1 MASLRF
7 SSTVSYDSDLMV
19 PIPYYPGLRVPPG
32 VPAREPIAISFGE
45 MSRLAP
51 DKFPAPAGLTVPT
64 KISAKLTGPWKQSG
78 NTPATWQF
86 QGGDL
91 QLAVNVAVYII
102 DKYRPVPKLFEMILS
117 HELLH
122 VQDDI
127 DIVTQYLPEELPGDE
142 YVKKY
147 LIDQKPV
154 DDAMYRNWFIEDRF
168 SKYVRD
174 IWVLERNRRGGG
186 RDSGPVYDHYKLEIA
201 KLLPKI

>member
-1 MASLRF
+1 MAALKF
-7 SSTVSYDSDLMV
+7 SPDIRYQSDRMV
-19 PIPYYPGLRVPPG
+19 PLPDYPGLRVPPG
-32 VPAREPIAISFGE
+32 VPAREPIPVSFGD

-64 KISAKLTGPWKQSG
+64 QITVKLTGPWKQTASA
-78 NTPATWQF
+78 PARWQY
-86 QGGDL
+86 QGCEL

-102 DKYRPVPKLFEMILS
+102 DKYQPVPKLFEMILS

-127 DIVTQYLPEELPGDE
+127 DIVTQYLPQELPKDE
-142 YVKKY
+142 YIKKY
-147 LIDQKPV
+147 LIDRTPV
-154 DDAMYRNWFIEDRF
+154 DDAMYRSWFVEDRF
-168 SKYVRD
+168 SNYVRD

-186 RDSGPVYDHYKLEIA
+186 RDSGPVYDHYKLAIA